1 MAVTHGRYDMRTVVM
16 PGPLNGSE
24 LRGRKL
30 FYGRCSMC
38 HVHPNGPWVD
48 QTTAQAMREDMVL
61 KKIARGS
68 ERMPGYQYSLKP
80 AQMQHI
86 INYLKTVT
94 PNQKPTS
101 LPGWW

>member
-1 MAVTHGRYDMRTVVM
+1 
-16 PGPLNGSE
+16 
-24 LRGRKL
+24 
-30 FYGRCSMC
+30 
-38 HVHPNGPWVD
+38 
-48 QTTAQAMREDMVL
+48 MVL